1 MEGHALPRQKKQFHP
16 SASAEEKLLWKESW
30 EMSQIILFDLDGTLT
45 ESGEGI
51 TKCVQ
56 YALSRFGIQEPD
68 LEKLR
73 CFVGPPLLE
82 SFMEYAG
89 LSREDAEKAVEYYR
103 ERYNTTGIYENRLY
117 PKIRELLELLKVNDK
132 ILGVASSKPEV
143 YVRKILEYFKVDG
156 YFQVI
161 VGSELDGRRT
171 GKAEVIEEALRRL
184 DLNWQRDSV
193 LMVGDREHDVKGARE
208 CGLQCIGVT
217 YGYGTREEL
226 ETAGAVYVAESVEDL
241 GILASPNDEETTEHV
256 ESVRAS
262 GKKRHVRRHRRR
274 HGVDSGTENGDRGA
288 AGTDEQKEK
297 ATLVKDGQPV
307 GAKKE
312 EALTENPPENG
323 GAKDGRAAEKNRETA
338 EGARVAA
345 AHPVFRIWRAVYPVL
360 LHYVISILVV
370 CGMVAFFLLA
380 DKMAARP
387 EDPQGTAR
395 LVQENNLYQI
405 LITSVIGGVVM
416 FLLYRKDQLARK
428 AGFLGRRGP
437 DRIWAPPVMWI
448 SVIVLGIAGS
458 QFFNDV
464 IWLTRLREIFPGYDQ
479 AAASAME
486 GQPVWLLM
494 ASVGILAPIAEEL
507 VFRGLVYR
515 RLQDWMAPWMAILLS
530 SLIFGLYHGNVVQ
543 FVYAALTGSL
553 FALMYYRTG
562 TLGAAMAGHAAANLW
577 SLFGSGW
584 MQGIL
589 ENHPRLVPVK
599 LLAEILLAVIP
610 AYWIFA
616 SRRKKSEKQ

>member
-1 MEGHALPRQKKQFHP
+1 
-16 SASAEEKLLWKESW
+16 
-30 EMSQIILFDLDGTLT
+30 MSQIILFDLDGTLT

-56 YALSRFGIQEPD
+56 YALSRFGIEEPD
-68 LEKLR
+68 LEKLQ

-143 YVRKILEYFKVDG
+143 YVRKILEYFRVDG
-156 YFQVI
+156 YFRVL

-184 DLNWQRDSV
+184 DLDWQRDSV

-208 CGLQCIGVT
+208 CGIQCIGVT

-226 ETAGAVYVAESVEDL
+226 EKAGAVYIADSVEDL

-256 ESVRAS
+256 ESVRVS
-262 GKKRHVRRHRRR
+262 RKRRHGRRHRRG
-274 HGVDSGTENGDRGA
+274 HGVDAGVETESRRVSETEGQTQSDEVTGAEQPNGDLGDEKLSKTQKGSFAEESGRERES
-288 AGTDEQKEK
+288 AGS
-297 ATLVKDGQPV
+297 
-307 GAKKE
+307 
-312 EALTENPPENG
+312 G
-323 GAKDGRAAEKNRETA
+323 G
-338 EGARVAA
+338 RVT
-345 AHPVFRIWRAVYPVL
+345 AHPVFQIWRAIYPVL
-360 LHYVISILVV
+360 LHYSISILVA

-380 DKMAARP
+380 DRLAGRP
-387 EDPQGTAR
+387 EDPQKTAR

-405 LITSVIGGVVM
+405 LLTSAIGGAVM
-416 FLLYRKDQLARK
+416 FLLYRKDQLRRK
-428 AGFLGRRGP
+428 SGFLGKRRP
-437 DRIWAPPVMWI
+437 DRVWAPPVMWF
-448 SVIVLGIAGS
+448 SVIVLGIAGG
-458 QFFNDV
+458 QFINDL
-464 IWLTRLREIFPGYDQ
+464 IWLSRLREIFPGYDQ
-479 AAASAME
+479 AVSSVME
-486 GQPVWLLM
+486 GKPVWLLM

-515 RLQDWMAPWMAILLS
+515 RLQDWMAPWLAILLS
-530 SLIFGLYHGNVVQ
+530 SLLFGWYHGNVVQ
-543 FVYAALTGSL
+543 FVYALLTGML

-584 MQGIL
+584 IQEMVGDS
-589 ENHPRLVPVK
+589 PYLVSLK
-599 LLAEILLAVIP
+599 LLAEVLLAVIP
-610 AYWIFA
+610 AYWIFG
-616 SRRKKSEKQ
+616 SRRKKSKKQ